1 MSFFEDKA
9 LISGSV
15 DGRVNLSDLENLDKK
30 KGAYVRFQKMQNV
43 MDRKI
48 PISRCE
54 TSTDFG
60 IGMAI
65 DIEGNCRFYDLIRFK
80 KMAKISSSQMKSD
93 DARLGSAKFGM
104 MMNQSLSMSADA
116 FLSITQWNKTFFEES

>member
-1 MSFFEDKA
+1 MVDGAIIIIDLILGIEKHFLEKHPAAVTSMSFFEDKV

-15 DGRVNLSDLENLDKK
+15 DGRVNISDLENLDRKK
-30 KGAYVRFQKMQNV
+30 SNVNIRFQKMQNV

-60 IGMAI
+60 IGMAM
-65 DIEGNCRFYDLIRFK
+65 DIEGNVRFYDLIRFK
-80 KMAKISSSQMKSD
+80 KMAKISCS
-93 DARLGSAKFGM
+93 
-104 MMNQSLSMSADA
+104 
-116 FLSITQWNKTFFEES
+116 